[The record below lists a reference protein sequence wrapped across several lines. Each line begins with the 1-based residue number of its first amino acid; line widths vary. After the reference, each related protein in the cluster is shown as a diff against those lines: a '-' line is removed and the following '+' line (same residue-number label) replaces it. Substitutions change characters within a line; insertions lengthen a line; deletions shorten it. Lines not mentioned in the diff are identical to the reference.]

1 MAECPVCSSGI
12 ELGENTLKG
21 ELVTC
26 TQCGTE
32 LEVASINPI
41 ALKRSPRGR
50 RLGNKMKI
58 GMLSKLRKRKC
69 CF

>member
-41 ALKRSPRGR
+41 ALKEAPKEEEDWGE
-50 RLGNKMKI
+50 
-58 GMLSKLRKRKC
+58 
-69 CF
+69 